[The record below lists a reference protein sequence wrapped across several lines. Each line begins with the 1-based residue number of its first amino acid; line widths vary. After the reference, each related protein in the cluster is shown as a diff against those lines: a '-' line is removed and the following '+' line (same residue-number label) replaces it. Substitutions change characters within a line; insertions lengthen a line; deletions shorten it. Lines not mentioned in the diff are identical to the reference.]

1 MMSDFDNG
9 NSDDDIKPI
18 DMNAPAAP
26 MSSYAGNAPLP
37 DPIQAVEEKKVEAAA
52 AATPAY
58 TPGEPQNIVKKHD
71 YYDLIKRCPTLKQIA
86 IGVGWE
92 QRFFEE
98 VRIDVDLSLFM
109 LDKTGKTRKDE
120 DFVFYN
126 NSTAFDGSV
135 RHGGDSRTG
144 AGDGDDETVFIDFN
158 GLPFD
163 ILRIMFVLSIY
174 DQDLAGHHFGMVR
187 DLYIRLVDREDG
199 SEIIRFNLEE
209 DALNG
214 AKAMY
219 LMCLHREGPKWFFE
233 ALGDRAQ
240 GDLANVATQYDI
252 IVKELQSTEKPV

>member
-1 MMSDFDNG
+1 MSGFDNG

-18 DMNAPAAP
+18 DMGAPPAP

-37 DPIQAVEEKKVEAAA
+37 DPIQAVEEKKKEAVAA
-52 AATPAY
+52 VAY
-58 TPGEPQNIVKKHD
+58 NSSDPNNLLKKHD
-71 YYDLIKRCPTLKQIA
+71 YFDLLKRCPTLKQIT

-98 VRIDVDLSLFM
+98 VKIDVDLSLFL

-126 NSTAFDGSV
+126 NGTACDGSI

-144 AGDGDDETVFIDFN
+144 AGDGDDETIFIDFN

-174 DQDLAGHHFGMVR
+174 DQDLVGHHFGMVR
-187 DLYIRLVDREDG
+187 DMYIRLIDREDG
-199 SEIIRFNLEE
+199 SELVRYMPEE
-209 DALNG
+209 HSLDG
-214 AKAMY
+214 AKAVF
-219 LMCLHREGPKWFFE
+219 LVCLHREGPKWFFE

-252 IVKELQSTEKPV
+252 IVKELQSTENPI